1 MTGYRV
7 AAPNGD
13 YLVRLHFAETYGVER
28 VYDVTLEG
36 RVVLPDLNPLKT
48 AGAKNVGFV
57 REFEVTVTDGALDVG
72 FVGKAHVHAYDQR
85 HRSDSAIGD

>member
-1 MTGYRV
+1 MSLAG
-7 AAPNGD
+7 G
-13 YLVRLHFAETYGVER
+13 ER

-57 REFEVTVTDGALDVG
+57 RGFEVTVTDGALDVG
-72 FVGKAHVHAYDQR
+72 FVGKAQSTPMINGIEVIRQ
-85 HRSDSAIGD
+85 